1 MKIIKGDKIQ
11 VLIGKDKGRQGEV
24 YKCLPKKKLIFVKDI
39 NTYKKHVKSTKD
51 QKGGIIEKVRGLLVS
66 KVALVCPNCQ
76 KMTRVGYQIDKAGDK
91 MRFCKK
97 CKNVITNNKK
107 SSK

>member
-1 MKIIKGDKIQ
+1 MKIIKGDTVQ

-24 YKCLPKKKLIFVKDI
+24 YKCLPKKKLVFVKGI
-39 NTYKKHVKSTKD
+39 NLFKKHVKSTKQ
-51 QKGGIIEKVRGLLVS
+51 QKGGIFEKERGLLVS

-76 KMTRVGYQIDKAGDK
+76 KITRVGYQIDKAGDK

-97 CKNVITNNKK
+97 CKKTITNNKK